1 MFNLQSTVI
10 SHQPV
15 WSGLLCVVSHRGGE
29 APERKVVWLNQLM
42 CLCVR
47 LYSGKKNRKEFGVLI
62 GINGKMNTKDRR
74 LLTSSEEKKQS
85 YEKSE

>member
-1 MFNLQSTVI
+1 MLKLQSTVVP
-10 SHQPV
+10 QV
-15 WSGLLCVVSHRGGE
+15 MLWSGLLCVGSRGEGA
-29 APERKVVWLNQLM
+29 APVGKVVWLNQLM

-62 GINGKMNTKDRR
+62 GINGKMNTKDRN
-74 LLTSSEEKKQS
+74 LFTSNEEKKQS